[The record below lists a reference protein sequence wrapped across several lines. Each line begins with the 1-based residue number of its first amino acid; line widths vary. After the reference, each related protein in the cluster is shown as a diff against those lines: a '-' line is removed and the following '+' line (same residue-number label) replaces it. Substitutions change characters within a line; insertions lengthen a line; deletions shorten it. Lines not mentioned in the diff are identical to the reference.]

1 MASRIADASRR
12 DLIAAVASVAAAA
25 SAAQD
30 AQAQTPSNPRF
41 FNPTG
46 MSKPTGYSQ
55 VVEIN
60 GPHRTI
66 YLAGQTGIDANG
78 KLADGFR
85 AQAVQV
91 MENIKTALASVGAG
105 FEHVVKLTSYLTDL
119 EANGAEFREVRNS
132 YFPNKAGLSPK
143 HRVADIAPCKS
154 ELSGGSRCHCGGPT
168 ALRTQPLRPKKQPRG
183 GSLIS
188 ADIHRNQ

>member
-1 MASRIADASRR
+1 MEGIMTQLADASRR

-30 AQAQTPSNPRF
+30 AQAQTPSNLRF

-132 YFPNKAGLSPK
+132 YFPNKAGLPPSTVLQISRLANP
-143 HRVADIAPCKS
+143 S
-154 ELSGGSRCHCGGPT
+154 YGSRCHCGGPT
-168 ALRTQPLRPKKQPRG
+168 ALRTQPLRPKKQPI
-183 GSLIS
+183 IS

>member
-1 MASRIADASRR
+1 MTQLADASRR

-66 YLAGQTGIDANG
+66 YLAGQTGI
-78 KLADGFR
+78 FR

-91 MENIKTALASVGAG
+91 MENIKTALASVNAG

-132 YFPNKAGLSPK
+132 YFPNKAGLPPSTVLQISRLANPNYL
-143 HRVADIAPCKS
+143 VEVDVIA
-154 ELSGGSRCHCGGPT
+154 
-168 ALRTQPLRPKKQPRG
+168 AVPR
-183 GSLIS
+183 L
-188 ADIHRNQ
+188 

>member
-1 MASRIADASRR
+1 MTQLADASRR
-12 DLIAAVASVAAAA
+12 DSIAAVASVAAAA

-78 KLADGFR
+78 PKAVSTTIRPPTDPYNAFSHRLLLAP
-85 AQAVQV
+85 AA
-91 MENIKTALASVGAG
+91 T
-105 FEHVVKLTSYLTDL
+105 
-119 EANGAEFREVRNS
+119 
-132 YFPNKAGLSPK
+132 LS
-143 HRVADIAPCKS
+143 A
-154 ELSGGSRCHCGGPT
+154 
-168 ALRTQPLRPKKQPRG
+168 RT
-183 GSLIS
+183 
-188 ADIHRNQ
+188 

>member
-1 MASRIADASRR
+1 MTQLADASRR

-30 AQAQTPSNPRF
+30 AQAQTPSNLRF

-46 MSKPTGYSQ
+46 MSKPT

-132 YFPNKAGLSPK
+132 YFPNKAGLPPSTVLQISRLANPSYL
-143 HRVADIAPCKS
+143 VEVDVIA
-154 ELSGGSRCHCGGPT
+154 
-168 ALRTQPLRPKKQPRG
+168 AVPR
-183 GSLIS
+183 L
-188 ADIHRNQ
+188 

>member
-1 MASRIADASRR
+1 MEGIMTQLADASRR

-30 AQAQTPSNPRF
+30 AQAQTPSNLRF

-91 MENIKTALASVGAG
+91 IG
-105 FEHVVKLTSYLTDL
+105 EHQDCACLGRRGLRARGQANKLLD
-119 EANGAEFREVRNS
+119 
-132 YFPNKAGLSPK
+132 
-143 HRVADIAPCKS
+143 
-154 ELSGGSRCHCGGPT
+154 
-168 ALRTQPLRPKKQPRG
+168 RP
-183 GSLIS
+183 
-188 ADIHRNQ
+188 

>member
-1 MASRIADASRR
+1 MEGIMTQLADASRR

-30 AQAQTPSNPRF
+30 AQAQTPSNLRF

-132 YFPNKAGLSPK
+132 YFPNKAGLPQAPCCRYRALQIRAIWWKSMSLRRSHGSKDSTAPAEEAAQR
-143 HRVADIAPCKS
+143 RVAYI
-154 ELSGGSRCHCGGPT
+154 G
-168 ALRTQPLRPKKQPRG
+168 
-183 GSLIS
+183 
-188 ADIHRNQ
+188 